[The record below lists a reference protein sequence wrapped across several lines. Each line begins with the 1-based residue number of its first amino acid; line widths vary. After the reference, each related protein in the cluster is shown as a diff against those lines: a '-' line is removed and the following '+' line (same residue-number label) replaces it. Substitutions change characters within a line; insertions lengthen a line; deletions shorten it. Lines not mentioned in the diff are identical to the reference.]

1 METYQIDYTKI
12 DNIVIGDL
20 DTTDY
25 PDFSDAYI
33 ESADYDGQP
42 MSEEMLEEVNNNKD
56 YIHESV
62 FNYIF

>member
-1 METYQIDYTKI
+1 METLKIDYTKI

>member
-1 METYQIDYTKI
+1 METTKIDYTKI

-33 ESADYDGQP
+33 ESADYDGKP
-42 MSEEMLEEVNNNKD
+42 MSEEMLEEVNKNKD